1 MWVSK
6 PETPM
11 SLAHTLET
19 FLEQRFGE
27 PVAVD
32 PALEGLERIESIV
45 KHRVLRRYSDK
56 PVDPE
61 LVRLIC
67 ACGLSSPT
75 KSDLQ
80 QRDILIVENPASR
93 KAIANLIPDM
103 PWIGKAPC
111 FLVFLANG
119 RRLPALSR
127 LRGKEFANDHFDL
140 LFNAVTDATM
150 ALSTCIVAAEALGLG
165 TCPISVI
172 RDHAARIGELLA
184 LPEKVI
190 PLAGLCVGWPSDQG
204 RLSPRLPLAMNLHHD
219 RYRESGWV
227 EQLDGYDRRRERIAP
242 FREQRDPDRFGVAPN
257 YGWSEDKARQYAVS
271 QRADFGAYVR
281 RMGFSTD

>member
-1 MWVSK
+1 MWVPK

-11 SLAHTLET
+11 SLAQTLET
-19 FLEQRFGE
+19 LLEQRFGE
-27 PVAVD
+27 RIAVD
-32 PALEGLERIESIV
+32 PALDGLERIESIV

-80 QRDILIVENPASR
+80 QRDIVVVENPVTR
-93 KAIANLIPDM
+93 KAIADLIPDM

-127 LRGKEFANDHFDL
+127 QRGKQFANDHFDL

-150 ALSTCIVAAEALGLG
+150 ALSTCIMAAEALGLG

-190 PLAGLCVGWPSDQG
+190 PLAGLCIGWPSDLG
-204 RLSPRLPLAMNLHHD
+204 RLSPRLPLAMTLHRD
-219 RYRESGWV
+219 RYDESGWA
-227 EQLDGYDRRRERIAP
+227 EQLDGYDRRREGIAP
-242 FREQRDPDRFGVAPN
+242 FREQRDPGRFGVAPQ
-257 YGWSEDKARQYAVS
+257 YGWSEDKARQYAVP

-281 RMGFSTD
+281 GKGFSTD

>member
-140 LFNAVTDATM
+140 LFNAVTDAAM

-172 RDHAARIGELLA
+172 RDHAARIGESLA
-184 LPEKVI
+184 I
-190 PLAGLCVGWPSDQG
+190 
-204 RLSPRLPLAMNLHHD
+204 
-219 RYRESGWV
+219 
-227 EQLDGYDRRRERIAP
+227 RR
-242 FREQRDPDRFGVAPN
+242 
-257 YGWSEDKARQYAVS
+257 K
-271 QRADFGAYVR
+271 
-281 RMGFSTD
+281 